1 MTIWKKNNRPET
13 KRDQL
18 RISRDYL
25 HNLTLELRE
34 GKNKVADDIIS
45 EKDIKLTTEEELLLL
60 AVESL
65 MKSYSKTDTRLTVKA
80 NHSTERTNR
89 IQAEL
94 QLKKVT
100 EERDTLSEKIKEA
113 QITSGLF
120 IQSVRDKFNWLS
132 KEDKGG

>member
-100 EERDTLSEKIKEA
+100 EERDTLSEKIKED